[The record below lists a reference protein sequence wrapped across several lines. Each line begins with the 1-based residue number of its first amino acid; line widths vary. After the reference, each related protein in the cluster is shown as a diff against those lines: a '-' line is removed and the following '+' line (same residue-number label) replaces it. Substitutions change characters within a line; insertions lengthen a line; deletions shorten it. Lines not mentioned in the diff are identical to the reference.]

1 MGPEGEVAEVEP
13 SPEEVAVVAEG
24 TGVSPLGF
32 SVAEVSGCTG
42 VETLVK
48 VSVTGQM
55 VVEIATVEV
64 TMAVSPSPAGQS
76 VTVGAQLV
84 TVETMVEYTVE
95 VVM

>member
-1 MGPEGEVAEVEP
+1 MGPEGEVVEVE
-13 SPEEVAVVAEG
+13 SPPGEVAEG

-64 TMAVSPSPAGQS
+64 TVAVSPSPAGQL
-76 VTVGAQLV
+76 VTVGPQLV
-84 TVETMVEYTVE
+84 MVETMVEYTVE